1 MIRSRPRL
9 RRLLPF
15 LWAVALLCAPG
26 VAYLAGVRQ
35 EIFENRAPDGRP
47 PLSLSAL
54 SEPDTYAGLDAFI
67 RDRLPFRDDALDLR
81 GRVELFG
88 FGYSASP
95 AVLIGDDR
103 WLFYLD
109 EARPCTGAAPVTD
122 PVLAV
127 NYLTGAARVSG
138 REATFI
144 PAGSKARVERERLPR
159 DQVPASLRCA
169 RAFEEDF
176 ERRLRGNPDVPDL
189 TARLET
195 LVARGVRTFRRWDTH
210 WTTAGNNEFV
220 RAVLDAVEPGLARRL
235 GVGPRGVDRSYQADL
250 TTFLRVKAIEE
261 EEIVAPEPDA
271 VGRPS
276 EDVLLIGDSQ
286 MGLSILEEQGS
297 PPRTVQG
304 QALPGAKYCNWPQLH
319 EGRCDP
325 LLVAARKVVV
335 ELVMRNIVDLERG
348 CGRAVFAW
356 MQETRGREAEWD
368 PASTGGTDL
377 ERDGSLV
384 PGEGVQSTLRIT
396 DPEDDPTRD
405 RIVLVPMSGAPV
417 GARTQV
423 AVPARASGRPEPCST
438 TDVSAAGEAAVLPV
452 GRGRELADMSFTVNP
467 APGLRIGAPQV
478 VTLPDAEG

>member
-1 MIRSRPRL
+1 VIRPNSRL

-47 PLSLSAL
+47 PLAL
-54 SEPDTYAGLDAFI
+54 STIGDAKTYAGLDAFV

-81 GRVELFG
+81 GRIELFG

-95 AVLIGDDR
+95 AILIGEDR

-109 EARPCTGAAPVTD
+109 EARVCAGSGPVTN

-127 NYLTGAARVSG
+127 TYLIGAARASG

-144 PAGSKARVERERLPR
+144 PAASKALVERERLDR
-159 DQVPASLRCA
+159 DDVPETLRCA

-176 ERRLRGNPDVPDL
+176 ERRLRANPRVPDL

-195 LVARGVRTFRRWDTH
+195 LTARGVTTFRRWDTH
-210 WTTAGNNEFV
+210 WTTAGNTEFIRTV
-220 RAVLDAVEPGLARRL
+220 VDAVEPGLAQRL
-235 GVGPRGVDRSYQADL
+235 GVGPRGVERSYQADL
-250 TTFLRVKAIEE
+250 TTFLRVKAIER
-261 EEIVAPEPDA
+261 EEIVAPEPGA

-276 EDVLLIGDSQ
+276 EDVLLVGDSQ
-286 MGLSILEEQGS
+286 MGLSMFEEQGS
-297 PPRTVQG
+297 PPRTVQSQG
-304 QALPGAKYCNWPQLH
+304 LPGAEYCNWPMLTD
-319 EGRCDP
+319 GRCDP
-325 LLVAARKVVV
+325 RLVAAEKVVV
-335 ELVMRNIVDLERG
+335 QLVMRNVRDLERG
-348 CGRAVFAW
+348 CRRAVFAW
-356 MQETRGREAEWD
+356 MQETQGRTAAWD
-368 PASTGGTDL
+368 PASTGGTALDG
-377 ERDGSLV
+377 DGSLV

-396 DPEDDPTRD
+396 DAEDDPTRD
-405 RIVLVPMSGAPV
+405 RIVLLPVSGSPV

-438 TDVSAAGEAAVLPV
+438 TDVSAAGETAVLPV
-452 GRGRELADMSFTVNP
+452 GRGRALSDMTFTVNP
-467 APGLRIGAPQV
+467 APGLRIGAPRI
-478 VTLPDAEG
+478 VTLPDPRG